1 MSCDA
6 TCRGLRRDRISY
18 LVNRP
23 RQAIQWNGRYWCRKV
38 AAQYPPRLV
47 QLGLGVAARTF
58 QHRCNFAMIEA
69 VNVVKEKDTA
79 IAGRHGSNR
88 AVDGQTVDDAGLCQ
102 IAGAET
108 ATGTLFWNVFHQLIK

>member
-88 AVDGQTVDDAGLCQ
+88 AVDGQTVDDAGLSQ
-102 IAGAET
+102 ITRSET
-108 ATGTLFWNVFHQLIK
+108 APCAFFRDVLHQVIE